1 MDIICKFDGEFF
13 FLSNFFESKVEYEG
27 ITYPT
32 VEHAFQAAKTLDN
45 DTRKKVAAAG
55 SPGQAKRMG
64 RSLYLRADWEKVK
77 FKVME
82 DLIREKF
89 KNPGLKEKLL
99 STGDAELVEGNT
111 WHDNIWGNC
120 NCPRCIEIEGQ
131 NNLGKTLMKIRKE
144 IRDNV
149 A

>member
-55 SPGQAKRMG
+55 SPGRAKRMG

-77 FKVME
+77 FKIME

-89 KNPGLKEKLL
+89 KNPELREKLL

-144 IRDNV
+144 IRGNV